1 MNFIAV
7 LFCDERQKVKWARER
22 KLNLSLFFSLKL
34 IPMTTNY
41 ILWKHLFI
49 HGRRTFMT
57 INSQH
62 YCTGHNQT
70 ITSSKIYMLVHDSHV
85 SCSVQFLFIFF
96 PTLRSIRFCLTGAG
110 FCFHID
116 NYNRKIIETLLD
128 VVSWQSLAVDL
139 CFIDIYSFLCTESI
153 SLYRSCLCYINLHLF
168 FSNFKILMFVSLDW
182 IIKYIFF
189 NFSEQMAEQEPLL
202 SNCCYILY
210 FHNCKWE

>member
-1 MNFIAV
+1 MKDRR
-7 LFCDERQKVKWARER
+7 LSEHEKARER
-22 KLNLSLFFSLKL
+22 KLNLSLFFNLKL

-70 ITSSKIYMLVHDSHV
+70 KTSSKIYMLVHDSHV
-85 SCSVQFLFIFF
+85 SCSVQFLFILF

-116 NYNRKIIETLLD
+116 NCNRKIIETLLD

-139 CFIDIYSFLCTESI
+139 CFIDIYSFLCTESMDHVSVTSTCTYFFRI
-153 SLYRSCLCYINLHLF
+153 SKSWCLSHLTG
-168 FSNFKILMFVSLDW
+168 
-182 IIKYIFF
+182 
-189 NFSEQMAEQEPLL
+189 
-202 SNCCYILY
+202 
-210 FHNCKWE
+210 